1 MDDYLAKPFDRDD
14 LQRLLESGV
23 ARVPLRTRLDG
34 LQLLRRFQAGC
45 FFLPLPVRWLPLEID
60 MRPVAMVVALTALA
74 FVAPASS
81 QDSKVYAALN
91 ANNEGNLQVR
101 WGATAAEAKQRAAE
115 ACREVSKTCSNDRHP
130 PTSWT
135 TCSSIT
141 AARRRPSPA
150 RPRRTSRASGRWRRP
165 GR

>member
-1 MDDYLAKPFDRDD
+1 
-14 LQRLLESGV
+14 
-23 ARVPLRTRLDG
+23 
-34 LQLLRRFQAGC
+34 
-45 FFLPLPVRWLPLEID
+45 

-115 ACREVSKTCSNDRHP
+115 ACREVSKTCSNY
-130 PTSWT
+130 
-135 TCSSIT
+135 CCT
-141 AARRRPSPA
+141 APAFSCATPSHESRERAVEEARAMMSTRGYSACTPRAYYSA
-150 RPRRTSRASGRWRRP
+150 RTGAKQ
-165 GR
+165 